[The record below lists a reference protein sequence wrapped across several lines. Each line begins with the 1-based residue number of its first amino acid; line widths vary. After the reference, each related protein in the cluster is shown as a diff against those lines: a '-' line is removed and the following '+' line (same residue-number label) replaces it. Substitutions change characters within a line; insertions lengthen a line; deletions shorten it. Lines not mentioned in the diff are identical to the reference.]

1 MDSIEKIIKIKRDYI
16 DAIGYLKE
24 SKCEQTKGEI
34 YKVNHNIVLD
44 LAIETLEKQI
54 PKKPIIKHLEAVGE
68 EPYIK
73 LRCPNCHSR
82 HSLGEVY
89 DKYCK
94 ICGQK
99 IDWS

>member
-1 MDSIEKIIKIKRDYI
+1 MSKIKRDYI

-54 PKKPIIKHLEAVGE
+54 PKIAMETQELIQID
-68 EPYIK
+68 YI
-73 LRCPNCHSR
+73 CPECEHINHS
-82 HSLGEVY
+82 EFN
-89 DKYCK
+89 YCWN
-94 ICGQK
+94 CGQA
-99 IDWS
+99 ITH

>member
-1 MDSIEKIIKIKRDYI
+1 MEKSKEEIILEYIRNAYRRNSGILVVEDEEIVERIRDI
-16 DAIGYLKE
+16 A
-24 SKCEQTKGEI
+24 
-34 YKVNHNIVLD
+34 
-44 LAIETLEKQI
+44 EKQI
-54 PKKPIIKHLEAVGE
+54 SKKPVIKHLEAVGE

-73 LRCPNCHSR
+73 LKCPNCHSR